1 MFALARARPSTV
13 ISTTVMRMACRSSIR
28 SCSPFHCPMSTMTAL
43 RTCDSARMHACTS
56 QDCGFSV
63 FQGSQDSSGT
73 PSQTG
78 NSRSNALP
86 SMVPSG
92 ALISPSR
99 EPSSFSTPRSTS
111 RPPPCR
117 SASTSTHLS
126 PRSFSSRAKMAARV
140 LAPTPATT
148 ESTITTLLTSQRC
161 SRTVRPRS
169 ATMSYVPGIA
179 STGVAPLWTNPG
191 GV

>member
-1 MFALARARPSTV
+1 MKIQSLEAIEILDSRGNPTV
-13 ISTTVMRMACRSSIR
+13 EVNVTLEDGT
-28 SCSPFHCPMSTMTAL
+28 
-43 RTCDSARMHACTS
+43 SAR
-56 QDCGFSV
+56 
-63 FQGSQDSSGT
+63 
-73 PSQTG
+73 
-78 NSRSNALP
+78 

-169 ATMSYVPGIA
+169 ATMPYVPGIA
-179 STGVAPLWTNPG
+179 PTGVAPPWTNPG
-191 GV
+191 DV